1 MALEQEIKEKYLEL
15 RKKYALPGFDELNN
29 DFVIVMLAEG
39 KTELVGSLLV
49 AVRHRMTDAFNAI
62 LNYLHGLFIPVPNFM
77 VSMKEHE
84 ALDESDHRRLYQAIA
99 RLNLLVRK
107 SWKVSIRWKDE
118 KEDAVFIKESFKE
131 FQLLKKEIEYFIDK
145 NIQTWEKVLDEKPQ
159 QPTHGHAH

>member
-1 MALEQEIKEKYLEL
+1 MGLEQEIKDKYRAF
-15 RKKYALPGFDELNN
+15 RKKYPLPSFEDLDN

-39 KTELVGSLLV
+39 KTELVGNLLV
-49 AVRHRMTDAFNAI
+49 AIRHRMTDAFNAI

-84 ALDESDHRRLYQAIA
+84 ALEESDHRRLYQAIA

-131 FQLLKKEIEYFIDK
+131 FQLLKKDIEYFIDK
-145 NIQTWEKVLDEKPQ
+145 NIQTWENVLSEKPK
-159 QPTHGHAH
+159 QPTYGHAH